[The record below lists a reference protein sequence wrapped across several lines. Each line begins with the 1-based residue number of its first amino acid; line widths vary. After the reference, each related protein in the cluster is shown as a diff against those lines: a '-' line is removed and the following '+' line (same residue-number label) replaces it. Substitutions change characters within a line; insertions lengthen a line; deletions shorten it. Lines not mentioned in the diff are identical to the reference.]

1 MEERHIEDLLEE
13 LRIPYRKSRN
23 DGAWPCVTFAIVTRP
38 GIDLELDLELYPD
51 QVNINFDGC
60 FLMLEQSAF
69 EWRFRS
75 NPKALEEWRT
85 DCLDR
90 IRKIMTSDLRV
101 ETRVRQDG
109 TPIGGFLYR
118 WDGQQWE
125 SCGGGGSMLMF
136 LGVKKVSEYRSWQ
149 ACDGQ
154 PTEQS

>member
-1 MEERHIEDLLEE
+1 MEERHIEDLLKE

-23 DGAWPCVTFAIVTRP
+23 DEACGCVTFAIMTRP

-60 FLMLEQSAF
+60 FLMLEQSVF

-90 IRKIMTSDLRV
+90 TQNYDM
-101 ETRVRQDG
+101 
-109 TPIGGFLYR
+109 
-118 WDGQQWE
+118 
-125 SCGGGGSMLMF
+125 
-136 LGVKKVSEYRSWQ
+136 
-149 ACDGQ
+149 
-154 PTEQS
+154 